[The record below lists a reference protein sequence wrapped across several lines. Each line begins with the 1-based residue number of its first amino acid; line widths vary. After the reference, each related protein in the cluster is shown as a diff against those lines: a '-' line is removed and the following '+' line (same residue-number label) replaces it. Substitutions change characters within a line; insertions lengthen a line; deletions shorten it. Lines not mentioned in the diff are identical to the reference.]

1 MDQPENSFMSQK
13 LGYFAMQ
20 FNYKAPSVDQL
31 NAKIFELSKQI
42 MIMQAAAMVV
52 STILAVIAYKNAWI
66 DPGPDSTVMVLNPFC
81 MVWLGLG
88 LIVMLLANMYVNR
101 IKVLRQF
108 LQPSEQRLVSFDPNV
123 QQYINEVKGQ
133 GRKYLTVY
141 ETWQL
146 FPQAQPEGERIN
158 K

>member
-1 MDQPENSFMSQK
+1 MNELISLK

-20 FNYKAPSVDQL
+20 FNNNAPSVDQL
-31 NAKIFELSKQI
+31 NEKIFELSKQI
-42 MIMQAAAMVV
+42 MIVQAVAMVV

-66 DPGPDSTVMVLNPFC
+66 DPGADSPVMVFNPFC
-81 MVWLGLG
+81 IVWVGLA
-88 LIVMLLANMYVNR
+88 LIVMLLAKMYVDR

-123 QQYINEVKGQ
+123 QEYIDEVKGK

-146 FPQAQPEGERIN
+146 FPQAREEGNNE
-158 K
+158 